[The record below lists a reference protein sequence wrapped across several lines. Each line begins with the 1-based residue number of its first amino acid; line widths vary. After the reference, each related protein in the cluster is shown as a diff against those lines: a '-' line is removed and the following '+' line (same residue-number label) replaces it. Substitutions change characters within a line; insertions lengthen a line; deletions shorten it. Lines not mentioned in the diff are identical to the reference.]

1 MFNFSEYNLLKKNNN
16 FNKKFNNK
24 KFNKK
29 KNRKRLFKII
39 GYPHEGKNYGNFV
52 GRYPAQAA
60 HKALNILAKKIN
72 MTNSNI
78 HNQMKFWLKDTSTN
92 KEYCYVGSRIKLN
105 KPTVIYR
112 NNKKIEYWYKT
123 ILRRCREQEHEI
135 KLN

>member
-1 MFNFSEYNLLKKNNN
+1 M
-16 FNKKFNNK
+16 FNKKSNIHNRK
-24 KFNKK
+24 K
-29 KNRKRLFKII
+29 KRLFKVI
-39 GYPHEGKNYGNFV
+39 GYPNEENNYGNFI

-60 HKALNILAKKIN
+60 HKALNVLAKKIN

-105 KPTVIYR
+105 RPTVIHR

-123 ILRRCREQEHEI
+123 ILRRCREQEHQI
-135 KLN
+135 KFK